1 MWVCS
6 KWYRELM
13 HASPL
18 LYRLSYILSLVDLL
32 ENKSFRSFRL
42 PKKYFGGHLQIWSWY
57 ESHRGATYLFYVW
70 FQFFSEYRW
79 PKIEKEYLLNHLLII
94 VDTMY
99 PRLYKVLMC
108 LMSLWA
114 SGTVKMWFIF
124 SLSNPRSRDWGICYG
139 KALLPIWNEVLDSA
153 FEL

>member
-1 MWVCS
+1 MWVCC
-6 KWYRELM
+6 KWYWELM

-18 LYRLSYILSLVDLL
+18 LHQLSYILSLVDLL

-42 PKKYFGGHLQIWSWY
+42 PKKYFEGHHQIWSWY
-57 ESHRGATYLFYVW
+57 ESHRGATYLFYVR
-70 FQFFSEYRW
+70 FQFFLEYRL
-79 PKIEKEYLLNHLLII
+79 PNIEKEYLLNHLLII

-99 PRLYKVLMC
+99 PRLCESFMWWPF
-108 LMSLWA
+108 S
-114 SGTVKMWFIF
+114 TVQMWFIF
-124 SLSNPRSRDWGICYG
+124 ILSNPRSRDWGICYG